1 MIKCLVD
8 FINTLIFKIFL
19 LVSDHTVQDTSG
31 LSSHLALAFS
41 HVESVY
47 LILILQLS
55 KVKTHGLKYLFRKKF
70 IQAVTTGL
78 IHLSYPCRY
87 SVTI

>member
-1 MIKCLVD
+1 M
-8 FINTLIFKIFL
+8 FI
-19 LVSDHTVQDTSG
+19 LVSENTVQDTSG
-31 LSSHLALAFS
+31 SSSHLALAPS

-55 KVKTHGLKYLFRKKF
+55 KVKTQGLKYLFRKKL
-70 IQAVTTGL
+70 IQPVPTGL
-78 IHLSYPCRY
+78 IHLSYPHRY